1 MRRGGRGVRL
11 NMEKRDFTILLV
23 DDEPDILEFVGY
35 NIKKEGYSLITAS
48 NGPDAIE
55 LAKTTLPHLI
65 ILDIMMPGMDGIE
78 VCSELRK
85 IPELKQTLIAFL
97 TARGEDFTQIAGLDA
112 GGDDYIAKPIKPRV
126 LMSRINALL
135 RRFQS
140 DNKEVKTGLGN
151 TVVDRER
158 YVIIKDGKDIFF
170 PRKEFELLA
179 LLMSKPNKVF
189 SREEIFEQ
197 VWGNDVVVGDRTIDV
212 HIRRIREKLN
222 DENIKTIKGIGYK
235 YEFHPEL

>member
-1 MRRGGRGVRL
+1 
-11 NMEKRDFTILLV
+11 MEKSDYTILLV

-35 NIKKEGYSLITAS
+35 NIKKEGYSLLTAN
-48 NGPDAIE
+48 NGKDAIE
-55 LAKTTLPHLI
+55 LAKSALPHLI

-97 TARGEDFTQIAGLDA
+97 TARNEDFTQIAGLDA

-126 LMSRINALL
+126 LMSRVNALL
-135 RRFQS
+135 RRHPA
-140 DNKEVKTGLGN
+140 DKTN
-151 TVVDRER
+151 EFKTVVGDTIIDREK
-158 YVIIKDGKDIFF
+158 YMIIKKGIEIPF

-197 VWGNDVVVGDRTIDV
+197 VWGDDVVVGDRTIDV

-222 DENIKTIKGIGYK
+222 DENIKTIKGVGYK
-235 YEFHPEL
+235 YEFHP

>member
-1 MRRGGRGVRL
+1 
-11 NMEKRDFTILLV
+11 MEKSDYTILLV

-35 NIKKEGYSLITAS
+35 NIKKEGYSLITS
-48 NGPDAIE
+48 NNGKDAIE
-55 LAKTTLPHLI
+55 LAKSALPQLI

-85 IPELKQTLIAFL
+85 IPELKQSLIAFL
-97 TARGEDFTQIAGLDA
+97 TARNEDFTQIAGLDA

-135 RRFQS
+135 RRHPV
-140 DNKEVKTGLGN
+140 DGTKDLKIILGD
-151 TVVDRER
+151 TIIDREK
-158 YVIIKDGKDIFF
+158 YVIIKNAQEITF
-170 PRKEFELLA
+170 PRKEFELLS

-189 SREEIFEQ
+189 SREEIFEA
-197 VWGNDVVVGDRTIDV
+197 VWGDDVVVGDRTIDV

-222 DENIKTIKGIGYK
+222 DENIKTIKGVGYK
-235 YEFHPEL
+235 YEFYPKS

>member
-1 MRRGGRGVRL
+1 
-11 NMEKRDFTILLV
+11 MERSDYTILLV

-35 NIKKEGYSLITAS
+35 NIKKEGYSLLTAS
-48 NGPDAIE
+48 NGNDAIE
-55 LAKTTLPHLI
+55 LAKSALPQLI

-78 VCSELRK
+78 VCTELRK
-85 IPELKQTLIAFL
+85 IPELKKTLIAFL
-97 TARGEDFTQIAGLDA
+97 TARNEDFTQIAGFDA

-135 RRFQS
+135 RRHPEDTS
-140 DNKEVKTGLGN
+140 REVITILGD
-151 TVVDRER
+151 TVIDREK
-158 YVIIKDGKDIFF
+158 YVIIKNGMEIPF

-197 VWGNDVVVGDRTIDV
+197 VWDDDVVVGDRTIDV

-222 DENIKTIKGIGYK
+222 DENIKTIKGVGYK
-235 YEFHPEL
+235 YEFHP

>member
-1 MRRGGRGVRL
+1 
-11 NMEKRDFTILLV
+11 MEKSDYTILLV

-35 NIKKEGYSLITAS
+35 NIKKEGYSLITS
-48 NGPDAIE
+48 NNGKDAIE
-55 LAKTTLPHLI
+55 LAKTSLPQLI

-97 TARGEDFTQIAGLDA
+97 TARSEDFTQIAGLDA

-135 RRFQS
+135 RRHPA
-140 DNKEVKTGLGN
+140 DKTGETQTTLGD
-151 TVVDRER
+151 TIIDRER
-158 YVIIKDGKDIFF
+158 YMIIKNGNNISF

-189 SREEIFEQ
+189 SREEIF
-197 VWGNDVVVGDRTIDV
+197 VAIWGDDVIVGDRTIDV

-222 DENIKTIKGIGYK
+222 DENIKTIKGVGYK
-235 YEFHPEL
+235 YEFHP